1 MQYVT
6 VDSLHAYSHHKKKIP
21 LSFFKELRRF
31 WFVFILVF
39 VGSLL
44 FTNANL
50 FAQAFKDTFS
60 WDGVHKV
67 AGMNDMVSSDNSI
80 SSLVT
85 QHSEEMDEIDALV
98 QTYAT
103 DASNISVASSLEV
116 LLQSKIDSYDFEF
129 NTLPPTNRLIIAS
142 LWIDVPLVDSIYKD
156 VTDLSQWE
164 FTEELMNGVVKYPTT
179 PEPGTNGNTLFFW
192 HTSQEWREK
201 NPYGTVFSK
210 IPKLQVGDKIEVI
223 WEGNEYTYK
232 VVTTVIKTPNKVNEE
247 YLKYQGQDKQF
258 VTLMWCYPLWRT
270 DKRMMVIAERVE

>member
-1 MQYVT
+1 M
-6 VDSLHAYSHHKKKIP
+6 
-21 LSFFKELRRF
+21 SFSFLQELRRF
-31 WFVFILVF
+31 WFVFIIVF
-39 VGSLL
+39 VWSLL

-60 WDGVHKV
+60 STWVHNV
-67 AGMNDMVSSDNSI
+67 AWMDTMISSDNSI

-85 QHSEEMDEIDALV
+85 ENAEKMDELDTLV
-98 QTYAT
+98 QTYAS
-103 DASNISVASSLEV
+103 DVSNVAITSSLEM
-116 LLQSKIDSYDFEF
+116 LLQSKVDSYAFEF
-129 NTLPPTNRLIIAS
+129 NTLPPTNRLIISS
-142 LWIDVPLVDSIYKD
+142 LWIDVPLVDTIYKD

-179 PEPGTNGNTLFFW
+179 PEPGTNGNALFFW

-210 IPKLQVGDKIEVI
+210 IPKLQVGDEVQVI

-232 VVTTVIKTPNKVNEE
+232 VITTVIKTPNKVNEE

-258 VTLMWCYPLWRT
+258 VTLMWCYPLGRT